1 MIFMGV
7 PVGRIENI
15 CEQEMKREEE
25 KAGGRVGGGR
35 LGEGDQTESGQ
46 EGQDKE

>member
-1 MIFMGV
+1 
-7 PVGRIENI
+7 
-15 CEQEMKREEE
+15 MKREDE
-25 KAGGRVGGGR
+25 KAGGRVEGGR

>member
-1 MIFMGV
+1 
-7 PVGRIENI
+7 
-15 CEQEMKREEE
+15 MKREEE
-25 KAGGRVGGGR
+25 KAGGRVGGG